1 MDNYYDLIHR
11 EIDNVLIVGREK
23 DSVVACFC
31 YRDTGR
37 IDMPSGESSGFSG
50 GVYTCSKLKL
60 DSLFLRWFSLPESQ
74 ELVRDYTVKLLCTA
88 CCCKHCRY
96 RTLLGKTSSIY

>member
-1 MDNYYDLIHR
+1 MLIG
-11 EIDNVLIVGREK
+11 VREK

-37 IDMPSGESSGFSG
+37 IEMPSGESSGFSG

-74 ELVRDYTVKLLCTA
+74 ELVRDYTVKRLFTA
-88 CCCKHCRY
+88 CCCEHCRY
-96 RTLLGKTSSIY
+96 WTLSCKMSSIYYQG